1 MSKFSGYEDKP
12 FIAELYDYVPFYT
25 NRPDL
30 DFYLDFAGLTAGSVL
45 ELGCGTGRI
54 LIPTAAA
61 GYEITGLDFSDHM
74 LARCRQ
80 KLEDQVPEVQNRTRL
95 VKGHM
100 AGFDLAETFSLVT
113 GPFRVFQHLIS
124 TEEQLSCL
132 RCVNNHME
140 MGGKFVFDLSR
151 AHFRLI
157 KNDVSSEE
165 TVDFS
170 DRELPNGCKMRRTH
184 RFMATHLTE
193 QYNDIEFIYYLTYP
207 DGKEERLIQAFPFR
221 HFFRYEVEHL
231 LARCGYDV
239 MQVFGN
245 FDKSPLGDNSPEMIF
260 VAEKVKEFS
269 QCHPSEKKLSRE

>member
-1 MSKFSGYEDKP
+1 MRKISGYKDKP

-30 DFYLDFAGLTAGSVL
+30 DFYLDFAGLADGSVL

-54 LIPTAAA
+54 MIPTAAA
-61 GYEITGLDFSDHM
+61 GCDVTGLDFSDHM

-80 KLEDQVPEVQNRTRL
+80 KLERQPPEVQNRIRL
-95 VKGHM
+95 VKSDM
-100 AGFDLAETFSLVT
+100 AEFEMAETFSLVT
-113 GPFRVFQHLIS
+113 APFRVFQHLIS
-124 TEEQLSCL
+124 PEEQLSCL
-132 RCVNNHME
+132 RCVNNHMK

-157 KNDVSSEE
+157 KNDVSTEE

-170 DRELPNGCKMRRTH
+170 NRDLPDGCKMRRTH
-184 RFMATHLTE
+184 RFVATHLTE
-193 QYNDIEFIYYLTYP
+193 QYSDIEFTYYLTHP
-207 DGKEERLIQAFPFR
+207 DGQEERLIQAFPFR

-231 LARCGYDV
+231 LARCGFGV
-239 MQVFGN
+239 MQIFGN
-245 FDKSPLGDNSPEMIF
+245 FDKSPLVDNSPEMIF

-269 QCHPSEKKLSRE
+269 QCHTFEKKLSKE

>member
-12 FIAELYDYVPFYT
+12 FIAELYDDVPFYT

-30 DFYLDFAGLTAGSVL
+30 GFYLDFAGSAHGGVL

-61 GYEITGLDFSDHM
+61 GYDITGLDFSAHM

-80 KLEDQVPEVQNRTRL
+80 KLEGQPQEVQKRTRL
-95 VKGHM
+95 VKSDM
-100 AGFDLAETFSLVT
+100 MGFDLAQTFSLVT
-113 GPFRVFQHLIS
+113 APFRVFQHLIS
-124 TEEQLSCL
+124 PEEQLSCL
-132 RCVNNHME
+132 RCVNNHLE

-157 KNDVSSEE
+157 KNDVTTEE

-170 DRELPNGCKMRRTH
+170 DRELPDGCKMRRNH
-184 RFMATHLTE
+184 RFVATHLTE
-193 QYNDIEFIYYLTYP
+193 QYSDIELIYYLTHP
-207 DGKEERLIQAFPFR
+207 DGQEERMIQAFSFR

-231 LARCGYDV
+231 LARCGYDLK
-239 MQVFGN
+239 QVFGN
-245 FDKSPLGDNSPEMIF
+245 FDKSPLRDNSPEMIF

-269 QCHPSEKKLSRE
+269 QCHTSEKKLSRE

>member
-80 KLEDQVPEVQNRTRL
+80 KLEDQAPEVQNRTRL

-113 GPFRVFQHLIS
+113 GPFRVFAA
-124 TEEQLSCL
+124 SCSRSEAHGRKNPLFL
-132 RCVNNHME
+132 RWRH
-140 MGGKFVFDLSR
+140 
-151 AHFRLI
+151 HFLL
-157 KNDVSSEE
+157 NE
-165 TVDFS
+165 
-170 DRELPNGCKMRRTH
+170 NGH
-184 RFMATHLTE
+184 E
-193 QYNDIEFIYYLTYP
+193 IDQ
-207 DGKEERLIQAFPFR
+207 IQTCRPFP
-221 HFFRYEVEHL
+221 Y
-231 LARCGYDV
+231 GY
-239 MQVFGN
+239 
-245 FDKSPLGDNSPEMIF
+245 
-260 VAEKVKEFS
+260 
-269 QCHPSEKKLSRE
+269 

>member
-1 MSKFSGYEDKP
+1 MSKFGGYEDKP

-30 DFYLDFAGLTAGSVL
+30 DFYLDFAGLADGSVL

-61 GYEITGLDFSDHM
+61 GYDITGLDFSDHM

-80 KLEDQVPEVQNRTRL
+80 KLESQPQEVQKRIRL
-95 VKGHM
+95 IKSDM

-113 GPFRVFQHLIS
+113 APFRVFQHLIS
-124 TEEQLSCL
+124 AEEQLSCL
-132 RCVNNHME
+132 RCINNHME

-157 KNDVSSEE
+157 KNDVYTEE

-170 DRELPNGCKMRRTH
+170 DRELPDGRKMRRTH
-184 RFMATHLTE
+184 RFVATHLTE
-193 QYNDIEFIYYLTYP
+193 QYSEIEFIYYLTHP
-207 DGKEERLIQAFPFR
+207 DGKEERLIQAFSFR

-231 LARCGYDV
+231 LARCGYGV
-239 MQVFGN
+239 IYVFGN
-245 FDKSPLGDNSPEMIF
+245 FDKSPLRDNSPEMIF

-269 QCHPSEKKLSRE
+269 QCHTSEKKLSRE